1 MQTTINKTK
10 VLTSLARMMGKRMLP
25 QGVTDDWVE
34 YIQTA
39 FNYSW
44 RYYKWGWSMRMASL
58 DMTNPNLILL
68 PGDFDI
74 DGYIEAVPNSNGD
87 VTYMN
92 HSDFMTVGKYGN
104 AFTVIYDPIQEKY
117 RAIAGS
123 GVSSLDIIYQVAPP
137 ELSDL
142 DVPFPSSLTIA
153 IGLS

>member
-74 DGYIEAVPNSNGD
+74 EGYI
-87 VTYMN
+87 VT
-92 HSDFMTVGKYGN
+92 GKQIG
-104 AFTVIYDPIQEKY
+104 
-117 RAIAGS
+117 RAH
-123 GVSSLDIIYQVAPP
+123 V
-137 ELSDL
+137 
-142 DVPFPSSLTIA
+142 
-153 IGLS
+153 